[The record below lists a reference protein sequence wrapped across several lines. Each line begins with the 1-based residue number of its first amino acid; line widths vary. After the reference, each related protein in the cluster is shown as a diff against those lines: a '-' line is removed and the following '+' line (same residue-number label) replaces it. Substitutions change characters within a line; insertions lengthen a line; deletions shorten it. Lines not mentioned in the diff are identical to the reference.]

1 MNRRNFVLSWGRK
14 LFFGLS
20 WPLTS
25 MLAVI
30 YLRAFIL
37 PESTLEWIY
46 FVLTFFG
53 FFGFLNAAV
62 YFLAYCPIVLLM
74 PSYYISR
81 IWSLI
86 LIIVLNLF
94 VLLDALTFSSYH
106 YHIYSFISKLFL
118 EEGLTYLLGSQAGLI
133 ITCVGFAILAILIWL
148 RGEMI
153 WRSMQARFS
162 NPVKNWYLVLIIAS
176 LAIGK
181 LMFYYGDI
189 HPKISEVFP
198 LDQNFT
204 RKEVGVFGDNR
215 KIFYPKDELNCQG
228 KYNPNIIFITLK
240 EWNNTQVSPE
250 ATPILAHMSK
260 HALNFTSH
268 QNVAFDAEGGMF
280 SLMYSIPASYL
291 SAVRDTKPAIFHE
304 LEKRKYEILK
314 FGNNDDEG
322 TMQEF
327 RNWIANRTGE
337 EIQPYF
343 LNITFKSHAFDVD
356 KNVGEIILTLEKD
369 KILSGAHVII
379 TGAFSGT
386 DSNLIPLYYAYPD
399 RKTGEMT
406 NTTSVYDV
414 VPTLMQK
421 AWACKKVFKVASVG
435 HSLEKKERD
444 WLLISGKN
452 EFKIL
457 DFTNKNTTTFQNGSI
472 SDTSSKPRHELI
484 FSALKMMTSF
494 SKSR

>member
-1 MNRRNFVLSWGRK
+1 MNRRKFVLSWGRK

-37 PESTLEWIY
+37 PESTLDLIY
-46 FVLTFFG
+46 FVLTYFG
-53 FFGFLNAAV
+53 YFGLVNAAV
-62 YFLAYCPIVLLM
+62 YFLGYCPIVLLM

-86 LIIVLNLF
+86 LIIALNLF
-94 VLLDALTFSSYH
+94 ILLDALSFSNYH
-106 YHIYSFISKLFL
+106 FHLYSFISKIFL
-118 EEGLTYLLGSQAGLI
+118 EEGLTYLFGSQAGLI
-133 ITCVGFAILAILIWL
+133 ITCIGFAILALLIWL

-153 WRSMQARFS
+153 WRSMQGRFS
-162 NPVKNWYLVLIIAS
+162 NPVKNWYLVMMVFAL
-176 LAIGK
+176 LTGK
-181 LMFYYGDI
+181 LIYHYGDV
-189 HPKISEVFP
+189 HPKLSEIFP
-198 LDQNFT
+198 FDQNFS
-204 RKEVGVFGDNR
+204 RKEVTGHNDNR
-215 KIFYPKDELNCQG
+215 KFFYPTDALACQG
-228 KYNPNIIFITLK
+228 KYNPNIIFITLR
-240 EWNNTQVSPE
+240 EWNNNQVSSE
-250 ATPILAHMSK
+250 TTPILAHMNK
-260 HALNFTSH
+260 HAMRFTSH
-268 QNVAFDAEGGMF
+268 HNVAMDAEGGMF

-291 SAVRDTKPAIFHE
+291 SAVRETQPAIIQE
-304 LEKRKYEILK
+304 LQNRKYEILK

-327 RNWIANRTGE
+327 RNWIANRSGE

-343 LNITFKSHAFDVD
+343 LNINFRSHAFDVD
-356 KNVGEIILTLEKD
+356 KYVGEVILTLEKE

-386 DSNLIPLYYAYPD
+386 DSDLIPLLYATPD
-399 RKTGEMT
+399 RKTGEMS

-421 AWACKKVFKVASVG
+421 AWNCKKVFKVATVG
-435 HSLEKKERD
+435 HSLEQQDRD
-444 WLLISGKN
+444 WLLVSGKN
-452 EFKIL
+452 DFKIV
-457 DFTNKNTTTFQNGSI
+457 DFTNKNTTTVQNGSI
-472 SDTSSKPRHELI
+472 SDTSSNPRHELI

>member
-37 PESTLEWIY
+37 PETSLDWIY

-53 FFGFLNAAV
+53 FFGLLNAAV
-62 YFLAYCPIVLLM
+62 YFLVYCPIVLLM
-74 PSYYISR
+74 PSYYVSR
-81 IWSLI
+81 IWSLL
-86 LIIVLNLF
+86 LIIALNLF
-94 VLLDALTFSSYH
+94 VLLDALSFSSYH
-106 YHIYSFISKLFL
+106 YHLYSFISKIFL

-133 ITCVGFAILAILIWL
+133 ITSVGFAILAILIWL

-162 NPVKNWYLVLIIAS
+162 NPVKNWYLVLMVLS
-176 LAIGK
+176 FVIGK
-181 LMFYYGDI
+181 LMFHYGNV
-189 HPKISEVFP
+189 HPRISEIFP
-198 LDQNFT
+198 LDQNFA
-204 RKEVGVFGDNR
+204 RKEVIVYSDNR
-215 KIFYPKDELNCQG
+215 KIFYPTDALACQG
-228 KYNPNIIFITLK
+228 KYNPNIIFITLR

-250 ATPILAHMSK
+250 TTPILAHMSK

-268 QNVAFDAEGGMF
+268 HNVALDAEGGLF

-291 SAVRDTKPAIFHE
+291 SAVRDTQPAIIQE
-304 LEKRKYEILK
+304 LQNRKYDVVK
-314 FGNNDDEG
+314 FGTNDDEG

-327 RNWIANRTGE
+327 RHWIANRSGE

-343 LNITFKSHAFDVD
+343 LNITFKSHAFDID
-356 KNVGEIILTLEKD
+356 KHVGEVILTLEKE
-369 KILSGAHVII
+369 KLLSGAHVII
-379 TGAFSGT
+379 TGAYSGT
-386 DSNLIPLYYAYPD
+386 DSNLIPLYYAFPD
-399 RKTGEMT
+399 RKTGDMT

-421 AWACKKVFKVASVG
+421 AWNCKKVFKVATVG
-435 HSLEKKERD
+435 HSLENQERD
-444 WLLISGKN
+444 WLLVSGK
-452 EFKIL
+452 EDFKIV
-457 DFTNKNTTTFQNGSI
+457 DFVNKNTTSVQNGAI
-472 SDTSSKPRHELI
+472 SDSSSNPRHELI
-484 FSALKMMTSF
+484 FSALKMMTTF